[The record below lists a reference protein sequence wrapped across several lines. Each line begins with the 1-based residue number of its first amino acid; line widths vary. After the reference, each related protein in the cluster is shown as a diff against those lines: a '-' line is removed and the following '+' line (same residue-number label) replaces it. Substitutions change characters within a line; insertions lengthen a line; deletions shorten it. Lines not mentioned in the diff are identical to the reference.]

1 MVGNQERSNMETTQ
15 IYDMV
20 NEIVE
25 QTMGSTDLQVS
36 DTNSLVAL
44 GNAVLSSSSNTE
56 AFLNTLVQ
64 RIGKTIISYRPYTSQ
79 LSLLDV
85 GDMEW
90 GQIMQKIKVDMPTAE
105 ADPTYDLVD
114 GESIDMYKVH
124 KPKARQK
131 LFVKRTP
138 VDYSITTQRKALKEA
153 FTGAEAMGN
162 FEAAVS
168 GEVRNAIELGQ
179 EDLGRLTMANFMA
192 NLKDFQKI
200 HLVTEYNARFGTSI
214 PEGMNAMM
222 DNAFGRWVIARIKN
236 VSTKMQTMSVLYN
249 SEECQRH
256 SPFEYQRFAY
266 YVDFMTALETQVQYA
281 AFNDQYV
288 QLATGIAVP
297 YWQAAKN
304 GTKISVTDEEGT
316 TTEIDNIVAFIHDRD
331 ALGTYRREEEAL
343 TTPVNSK
350 GRYYNTDWHVDNLYF
365 NDMSENGVLFLLD

>member
-1 MVGNQERSNMETTQ
+1 METTQ
-15 IYDMV
+15 IYSMV

-25 QTMGSTDLQVS
+25 QTMGSSDLEVS

-44 GNAVLSSSSNTE
+44 GNAVLNSSSNTE

-153 FTGAEAMGN
+153 FNSAEAMGN
-162 FEAAVS
+162 FQAAVS

-200 HLVTEYNARFGTSI
+200 HLVTEYNTRFKTNI
-214 PEGMNAMM
+214 PEGMDAMM

-249 SEECQRH
+249 SEDCQRH
-256 SPFEYQRFAY
+256 TPFEMQRFAY

>member
-1 MVGNQERSNMETTQ
+1 MAGFETTQ
-15 IYDMV
+15 IYELV
-20 NEIVE
+20 NEIVAE
-25 QTMGSTDLQVS
+25 TMGSTDIDVC

-56 AFLNTLVQ
+56 AFLNTLIQ

-79 LSLLDV
+79 LSLLEV

-124 KPKARQK
+124 KPKAHQK

-153 FTGAEAMGN
+153 FTSAEAMGN
-162 FEAAVS
+162 FQTAVY

-179 EDLGRLTMANFMA
+179 EDLGRLTMANFIA
-192 NLKDFQKI
+192 NVDQSKQRIK
-200 HLVTEYNARFGTSI
+200 LVTEYNAKFGENV
-214 PEGMNAMM
+214 PDGLDALM
-222 DNAFGRWVIARIKN
+222 DNAFDRWVIARIKN
-236 VSTKMQTMSVLYN
+236 VAFKMQTMSVLYN
-249 SEECQRH
+249 KEEFQRH
-256 SPFEYQRFAY
+256 TPIDMQRFVY
-266 YVDFMTALETQVQYA
+266 LVDFMTGLETNVNYA

-288 QLATGIAVP
+288 QLASGIAVP
-297 YWQAAKN
+297 YWQSAQDAD
-304 GTKISVTDEEGT
+304 KIMVTNENDE
-316 TTEIDNIVAFIHDRD
+316 DFLCSNVVAFIHDRD
-331 ALGTYRREEEAL
+331 ALGTYRKEEEAL

-365 NDMSENGVLFLLD
+365 NDTSENGIYFTLD

>member
-1 MVGNQERSNMETTQ
+1 METTQ
-15 IYDMV
+15 IYSMV
-20 NEIVE
+20 NEICS
-25 QTMGSTDLQVS
+25 QTMGSS
-36 DTNSLVAL
+36 DIDVCDTESLVAM
-44 GNAVLSSSSNTE
+44 GNTILSSSSNTE

-64 RIGKTIISYRPYTSQ
+64 RVGKTIISYRPYTSK

-85 GDMEW
+85 GDMQW

-153 FTGAEAMGN
+153 FLSADAFGT
-162 FEAAVS
+162 FQSAVY

-179 EDLGRLTMANFMA
+179 EDLGRLTMANFIA
-192 NLKDFQKI
+192 NAGEHQVI
-200 HLVTEYNARFGTSI
+200 NLVTEYNTLTGESVPT
-214 PEGMNAMM
+214 GMTALL
-222 DNAFGRWVIARIKN
+222 DNAFDRWAISRIKN
-236 VSTKMQTMSVLYN
+236 ITMKMETMSVLYN
-249 SEECQRH
+249 NEECQRH
-256 SPFEYQRFAY
+256 TPAEYQRFVY
-266 YVDFMTALETQVQYA
+266 LVDFMTALETQVNYA

-288 QLATGIAVP
+288 KLATGIAVP
-297 YWQAAKN
+297 YWQAA
-304 GTKISVTDEEGT
+304 TDMAKIEVTNEEKEEIT
-316 TTEIDNIVAFIHDRD
+316 IDNIVAFVHDRD
-331 ALGTYRREEEAL
+331 ALGTYRKEEEAL

-365 NDMSENGVLFLLD
+365 NDMSENGIIFTLN

>member
-1 MVGNQERSNMETTQ
+1 METTQ
-15 IYDMV
+15 IYSLV

-25 QTMGSTDLQVS
+25 QTMGSSELEVC

-44 GNAVLSSSSNTE
+44 GNTVLSSSSNTE

-79 LSLLDV
+79 LSLLEV

-124 KPKARQK
+124 KPKPRQK

-138 VDYSITTQRKALKEA
+138 VDYCITTQRKPLKEA
-153 FTGAEAMGN
+153 FVDATSMGN
-162 FEAAVS
+162 FWTAVY

-179 EDLGRLTMANFMA
+179 EDLGRLTMANFIA
-192 NLKDFQKI
+192 NAKSFQHIK
-200 HLVTEYNARFGTSI
+200 LVTEYNTRFGTSI
-214 PEGMNAMM
+214 PEGIDSLM
-222 DNAFGRWVIARIKN
+222 DEKFARWVIARIKN
-236 VSTKMQTMSVLYN
+236 VSTKMQTMSILYN
-249 SEECQRH
+249 SEKCQRH
-256 SPFEYQRFAY
+256 TPIADQRFVY
-266 YVDFMTALETQVQYA
+266 YVDFMTALETNVNYA

-288 QLATGIAVP
+288 KLANGIAVP
-297 YWQAAKN
+297 YWQAAEN
-304 GTKISVTDEEGT
+304 GTKISVTNEANEEI
-316 TTEIDNIVAFIHDRD
+316 EIDNIVCFIHDRD
-331 ALGTYRREEEAL
+331 SLGTYRKEEEAL

-365 NDMSENGVLFLLD
+365 NDMSENGIFFTLD

>member
-1 MVGNQERSNMETTQ
+1 MDTTQ
-15 IYDMV
+15 IYEMV

-25 QTMGSTDLQVS
+25 QTMGSTDLQATDS
-36 DTNSLVAL
+36 NSLVAL
-44 GNAVLSSSSNTE
+44 GNAILSSSSNTE

-105 ADPTYDLVD
+105 ADPTYDLID

-138 VDYSITTQRKALKEA
+138 VDYSITTQRKTLKEA
-153 FTGAEAMGN
+153 FTDANAMGN

-192 NLKDFQKI
+192 NLNDFQKI
-200 HLVTEYNARFGTSI
+200 HLVTEYNTRFGTTI
-214 PEGMNAMM
+214 PEGMDAMM

-256 SPFEYQRFAY
+256 SPFEMQRFAY

-331 ALGTYRREEEAL
+331 ALGTYRKEEEAL